1 MASQPGVLVPAHG
14 VYAGRLRIEGEDVD
28 RWAVTNIGVRP
39 TVSDGERVSVE
50 SYILD
55 YSGNLYGRR
64 VHLELLDFLRPE
76 RKFADTEALKAQITR
91 DTAAVRAF
99 MAEN

>member
-1 MASQPGVLVPAHG
+1 M
-14 VYAGRLRIEGEDVD
+14 D

-64 VHLELLDFLRPE
+64 VRLELLDFLRPE
-76 RKFADTEALKAQITR
+76 RKFADMDALKAQIAK
-91 DTAAVRAF
+91 DTAAVRGF
-99 MAEN
+99 MADY